1 MLVRHG
7 AIEGPSLPTNMFV
20 QFRPDVDVCS
30 LDGTEDQLR
39 HALAL
44 LVDQVRLEERLAR
57 PEPLSAHLGGE
68 Y

>member
-1 MLVRHG
+1 
-7 AIEGPSLPTNMFV
+7 MFI

-44 LVDQVRLEERLAR
+44 LVDQVRLEKRLACA
-57 PEPLSAHLGGE
+57 EPLSAHLGEE
-68 Y
+68 YFREKLE